1 MHWMAA
7 SHESPFASIVGRRNG
22 RTSTVWPMP
31 IHCFA
36 HGFGRTG
43 EIGPMND
50 GALAAK
56 YPMEGSVDAFDV
68 HAGLM

>member
-1 MHWMAA
+1 MAA
-7 SHESPFASIVGRRNG
+7 AGHESPFASIVGRRNG

-56 YPMEGSVDAFDV
+56 YQWKEALTPSMCTPV
-68 HAGLM
+68 

>member
-1 MHWMAA
+1 
-7 SHESPFASIVGRRNG
+7 
-22 RTSTVWPMP
+22 MP

-36 HGFGRTG
+36 NGFGRTG

-56 YPMEGSVDAFDV
+56 YHTQWKAAFDV

>member
-1 MHWMAA
+1 
-7 SHESPFASIVGRRNG
+7 
-22 RTSTVWPMP
+22 MP

>member
-1 MHWMAA
+1 MHWIAA
-7 SHESPFASIVGRRNG
+7 GHESPFASIVARSND

-36 HGFGRTG
+36 NGFGRTG

-56 YPMEGSVDAFDV
+56 YHTQWKAAFDV

>member
-1 MHWMAA
+1 M
-7 SHESPFASIVGRRNG
+7 SIHGL
-22 RTSTVWPMP
+22 
-31 IHCFA
+31 A
-36 HGFGRTG
+36 HGSGRMG

-56 YPMEGSVDAFDV
+56 YPMEGSVDAFDA